1 MARKLMISAG
11 HSTSPLAAGTQA
23 NGFKEEEL
31 TLELRDL
38 VVARLRALGLEVITD
53 GAHGISR
60 PLVEAINLA
69 RGCDIA
75 VEFHFNAGARTDTG
89 PFALSVAS
97 RKRFGVDLA
106 KAVANA
112 AGLPL
117 YQNGWVSDTRSQH
130 GQLGFCRRGGRGV
143 VLEVCQQSNLDDMRR
158 YNASKE
164 KVADALAERLKYYAE
179 TSSRIY
185 DDSLPDEP
193 PVRVRR
199 KGQVTGSRKRVGRR

>member
-1 MARKLMISAG
+1 LARKLMISAG
-11 HSTSPLAAGTQA
+11 HSTSPLQTGTHA
-23 NGFKEEEL
+23 NGYKEEEL

-38 VVARLRALGLEVITD
+38 VVSRLRAFGLEVITD

-60 PLVEAINLA
+60 PLVEAINIA
-69 RGCDIA
+69 RGSDIA
-75 VEFHFNAGARTDTG
+75 VEFHFNAGGKTSSG
-89 PFALSVAS
+89 PFALSVPS

-117 YQNGWVSDTRSQH
+117 YQDGWNSDTRSQH

-143 VLEVCQQSNLDDMRR
+143 VLEVCQQSNLEDMRK
-158 YNASKE
+158 YFENKE
-164 KVADALAERLKYYAE
+164 KIADALAERIKFYAE
-179 TSSRIY
+179 TPSRIY

-199 KGQVTGSRKRVGRR
+199 KGQTTSSRKRVGRG